1 MNEDRASRRVL
12 ARLATFA
19 GCLFILWAVASF
31 IDLGDGETWDQ
42 TKPRYA
48 EMFENRGFD
57 VNEFGFYKIF
67 RSQHPREFKTIVIL
81 RGVMPSVFFGVLCAV
96 SALGLSAQP
105 KLIPSAQ
112 E

>member
-1 MNEDRASRRVL
+1 VTEGRSSRWVL

-19 GCLFILWAVASF
+19 GCLFTLWAVASF

-48 EMFENRGFD
+48 KMLENKGFD
-57 VNEFGFYKIF
+57 VNEFGFYEVS
-67 RSQHPREFKTIVIL
+67 RSQHPHEFRTIVIL
-81 RGVMPSVFFGVLCAV
+81 RGVMPSVLFGVLCAV
-96 SALGLSAQP
+96 SALGWSAQP
-105 KLIPSAQ
+105 KLIRSGQ

>member
-1 MNEDRASRRVL
+1 MTDGRSSRRIL
-12 ARLATFA
+12 AILAAFA
-19 GCLFILWAVASF
+19 GWMFILWAVASF

-57 VNEFGFYKIF
+57 VNEFGFYKIS

-96 SALGLSAQP
+96 SALGWSAQP
-105 KLIPSAQ
+105 KLIPSGQ